1 MFGGGELARIE
12 AGSHESAE
20 RELPFGPGMASVVRA
35 MPQQHV
41 QKGVGPRDGITAGV
55 HEAGGGVEFDQDVH
69 KKWLKLAESSS
80 SAPAS
85 AREASQ
91 QRIPSWPS
99 LPALQAMRRTTDS
112 AKRNSSPQRKG
123 WKRDAS
129 EVVPVFG
136 RPTPMRWNRRV
147 GREDGTPSSPHQ
159 LPRLTPSRR
168 DRSEATL
175 GLSIG
180 HLPGATAGP
189 ADVAV
194 VTLLAVGGGL
204 SHGARSGQ
212 GLLAR

>member
-1 MFGGGELARIE
+1 M
-12 AGSHESAE
+12 GSTRMS
-20 RELPFGPGMASVVRA
+20 
-35 MPQQHV
+35 
-41 QKGVGPRDGITAGV
+41 
-55 HEAGGGVEFDQDVH
+55 

-147 GREDGTPSSPHQ
+147 GREDGTPLLSPPTAAIDA
-159 LPRLTPSRR
+159 LAPRPQRGDVGFIHRTSPRR
-168 DRSEATL
+168 H
-175 GLSIG
+175 SI
-180 HLPGATAGP
+180 HAGRY
-189 ADVAV
+189 V
-194 VTLLAVGGGL
+194 
-204 SHGARSGQ
+204 
-212 GLLAR
+212 